1 MDIEISILKININ
14 TILNI
19 KINQEKGAI
28 PFCGIAPFYILLSSR
43 QTSQPC

>member
-28 PFCGIAPFYILLSSR
+28 PYPGIAPFSLLLSSL
-43 QTSQPC
+43 QPSQPC